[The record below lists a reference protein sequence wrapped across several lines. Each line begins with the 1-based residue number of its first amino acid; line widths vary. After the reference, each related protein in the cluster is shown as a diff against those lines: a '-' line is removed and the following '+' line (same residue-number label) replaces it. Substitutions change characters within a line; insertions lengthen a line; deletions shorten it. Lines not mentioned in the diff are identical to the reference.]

1 MRFFLI
7 GIISILALPLLGQDI
22 IVRITGDT
30 LHVKIESTNDTFVY
44 YRSVDTKRGTVDVI
58 SKKEI
63 AVILY
68 KFEDP
73 SAELRRQNNKE
84 ARTYEMMQFWISG
97 SGYYLPNAG
106 IADNDFK
113 EYYQKL
119 EWGIG
124 FNSGVNYFF
133 NEQLGVGVVY
143 SKSRFKN
150 SVPVSIRNSPISG
163 NLSDDLKLQYIG
175 AGGVV
180 RFTFGNSDSNFLLGA
195 GAGINYYYNEAEVV
209 YAYTLKANGIGFH
222 VDTAVNLSLGG
233 GLYIPIKLSYT
244 GNRVGDFSL
253 KPQDGMPDDIKKD
266 LEASLQTSDSFSVTR
281 FSLNAG
287 LLFAF

>member
-7 GIISILALPLLGQDI
+7 GVVFLIALPLMGQDI

-30 LHVKIESTNDTFVY
+30 LHVNIESTNDSFVY
-44 YRSVDTKRGTVDVI
+44 YRSVNTKRGTVDVI

-63 AVILY
+63 AEILY

-73 SAELRRQNNKE
+73 SAELRRRNNKE
-84 ARTYEMMQFWISG
+84 ARTYELMQFWVAL
-97 SGYYLPNAG
+97 SGYYLPNEG

-119 EWGIG
+119 EWGLG
-124 FNSGVNYFF
+124 FNAGVNFFF
-133 NEQLGVGVVY
+133 NEQLGAGLVY

-150 SVPVSIRNSPISG
+150 SVPVSIRNTAISG

-175 AGGVV
+175 AGVVV
-180 RFTFGNSDSNFLLGA
+180 RFGFGSSDSNFLLGA

-222 VDTAVNLSLGG
+222 VDTAINLSLGG
-233 GLYIPIKLSYT
+233 GLYLPIKLSYF
-244 GNRVGDFSL
+244 GNTVDDFTL
-253 KPQDGMPDDIKKD
+253 KPQEGMPDDIRRE
-266 LEASLQTSDSFSVTR
+266 LEVSLLSSDGFSVTR
-281 FSLNAG
+281 FSLSTG